1 MDPPNLSP
9 LRRGLGGLK
18 IQAPQGHFSLL
29 PEGNLLNWMW
39 FFQALF
45 IIGFGNI
52 ASQDLLQRAFSS
64 RDEKV
69 AQWSMYI
76 TTFLYITI
84 AMIPVMLGIA
94 GSVLMPEISDPEFIL
109 PALGIK
115 YLPPLAMAVFVGA
128 LFSALM
134 SSADGGIL
142 APASIFSQNI
152 LKTFK
157 KNVEEK
163 QFLWATRWSILV
175 IGLLGLVTALYFQNV
190 YQLMV
195 KSFSILFVS
204 LIIPMTAALYW
215 KKANGPGAVSSI
227 VAGMVSWITLEAVQS
242 TYPAELIAAG
252 IGLITLIVVTLAT
265 QTKTPALPPTDID
278 GNILGYEKR
287 LGILGFPFRNKNS

>member
-1 MDPPNLSP
+1 
-9 LRRGLGGLK
+9 
-18 IQAPQGHFSLL
+18 
-29 PEGNLLNWMW
+29 
-39 FFQALF
+39 
-45 IIGFGNI
+45 
-52 ASQDLLQRAFSS
+52 
-64 RDEKV
+64 
-69 AQWSMYI
+69 
-76 TTFLYITI
+76 
-84 AMIPVMLGIA
+84 MIPVMLGIA
-94 GSVLMPEISDPEFIL
+94 GSVLLPEISDPEFIL
-109 PALGIK
+109 PALGIE
-115 YLPPLAMAVFVGA
+115 YLPPIAMAVFVGA

-157 KNVEEK
+157 KKVTEK

-175 IGLLGLVTALYFQNV
+175 IGVLGLITALYFQNV

-227 VAGMVSWITLEAVQS
+227 VAGMASWITLEAVQS

-252 IGLITLIVVTLAT
+252 VGLITLCVVTLAT
-265 QTKTPALPPTDID
+265 QKRAPALPPTDID
-278 GNILGYEKR
+278 GNILEYSDR
-287 LGILGFPFRNKNS
+287 LGILGFPVSRDQ

>member
-1 MDPPNLSP
+1 
-9 LRRGLGGLK
+9 
-18 IQAPQGHFSLL
+18 
-29 PEGNLLNWMW
+29 MW
-39 FFQALF
+39 FLQALF

-163 QFLWATRWSILV
+163 QFLWATRW
-175 IGLLGLVTALYFQNV
+175 
-190 YQLMV
+190 
-195 KSFSILFVS
+195 
-204 LIIPMTAALYW
+204 
-215 KKANGPGAVSSI
+215 
-227 VAGMVSWITLEAVQS
+227 E
-242 TYPAELIAAG
+242 YPRIREEVG
-252 IGLITLIVVTLAT
+252 H
-265 QTKTPALPPTDID
+265 P
-278 GNILGYEKR
+278 R
-287 LGILGFPFRNKNS
+287 FPFSKQEFLKGKNSLKG